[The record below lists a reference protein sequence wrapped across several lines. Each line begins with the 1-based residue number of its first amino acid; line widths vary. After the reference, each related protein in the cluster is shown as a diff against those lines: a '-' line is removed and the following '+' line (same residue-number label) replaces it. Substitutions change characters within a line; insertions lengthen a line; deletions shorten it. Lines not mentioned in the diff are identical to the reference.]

1 MSNVSFSAAIWS
13 CVVFV
18 AALPATAMAQ
28 LTILAP
34 RPHEVIQRVGF
45 QPGEAPG
52 GNFAPGQADVAI
64 ELEVPV
70 PIDRAT
76 AVARVV
82 PIEGP
87 PAVAVPVWKRIDL
100 APGAKAGLHVGRL
113 LVPAGGWLRLEV
125 RIEPAD
131 GSPPLIAS
139 VEPVG
144 VGEVFVIAGQSYAT
158 NTNDEKLTVADPRKR
173 VVARDWATAAWRVA
187 NDPQPAPDGSDG
199 GSIWPAVGDELA
211 ERLGVPIGF
220 ANVAWGGTSS
230 AQWQP
235 GTELH
240 ERLVTTG
247 KNLGRFR
254 AVLWQQGESDVIN
267 HTSTDDYVAAMERI
281 RGAAVRAWGFEPV
294 WLCAKSTHHPT
305 VYNDPEGE
313 GRIRAAVDRLARMP
327 GFGAGPDTDSLQG
340 DSRGDVNSR
349 RHFSAI
355 GQKRAAGL
363 WAGVLIDRLQTIPK
377 GVDAASFLLADL
389 HLLEP
394 AWKSDIVWRESSVL
408 RAAGAA
414 DPPRA
419 RLAFPAESILAVTT
433 ADGARSVEAGTA
445 WQHAPGSREVV
456 FPLPT
461 PVPAILDADRYL
473 PENAEHSY
481 RHRVGNPQA
490 WLLYR
495 PGRWFHDRDVEI
507 TYRRSRGP
515 ADAPAIDVVHGSL
528 PRTTARLKAG
538 QPLAIGISGD
548 SISTGLD
555 ASGTTGTPPFQPGW
569 AELVVAQ
576 LRVSTPASVTHVNR
590 AVAGWSVANGVAD
603 LDVLLESQP
612 DLVIV
617 AYGMNDVGRR
627 DPAWFREQTAA
638 ILARI
643 KQTRPEAEVILVA
656 TMLGNDEWIHTPRE
670 MFNRYRDE
678 LKSLVEPGVAL
689 VDMTA
694 VWEEQLRSKEMF
706 DLTGNGLNH
715 PNDFGHRLYAQG
727 VLDVMLGD
735 TPAAA
740 TDKR

>member
-555 ASGTTGTPPFQPGW
+555 ASGTTATRPFQPGW
-569 AELVVAQ
+569 SELVVAQ
-576 LRVSTPASVTHVNR
+576 LRVSTPSSVTHVNR

-694 VWEEQLRSKEMF
+694 VWEEQVRSKEMF

>member
-1 MSNVSFSAAIWS
+1 MSNGRLLDLVLSALIGVLLFGS
-13 CVVFV
+13 P
-18 AALPATAMAQ
+18 AAAAD

-34 RPHEVIQRVGF
+34 RPHEVIQRVGY
-45 QPGEAPG
+45 QPGQAPG
-52 GNFAPGQADVAI
+52 DNFAAGQADVAI
-64 ELEVPV
+64 EIDAPV

-87 PAVAVPVWKRIDL
+87 PAVAEPVWTRVEL

-113 LVPAGGWLRLEV
+113 LVPARGWFRLEV
-125 RIEPAD
+125 RIDRAD
-131 GSPPLIAS
+131 GAPPLTAS

-158 NTNDEKLTVADPRKR
+158 NTNDEKLNVVDPQQR
-173 VVARDWATAAWRVA
+173 VSARDWASGGWRVA

-211 ERLGVPIGF
+211 KRLGVPVGF

-230 AQWQP
+230 SQWQP

-240 ERLVTTG
+240 DRLVATG
-247 KNLGRFR
+247 KSLGRFR

-281 RGAAVRAWGFEPV
+281 RGAAVRAWGFEPA

-313 GRIRAAVDRLARMP
+313 GRIRAAVDRLVTMP
-327 GFGAGPDTDSLQG
+327 GFGPGPDTDSLQG

-349 RHFSAI
+349 RHFSAV
-355 GQKRAAGL
+355 GQRRAAAL
-363 WAGVLIDRLQTIPK
+363 WAGVLFERLATIPK
-377 GVDAASFLLADL
+377 GVEAASFLLADL

-408 RAAGAA
+408 RAASATA
-414 DPPRA
+414 PASA

-433 ADGARSVEAGTA
+433 ADGVRSVEAHSA
-445 WQHAPGSREVV
+445 RQHAPGSREIV

-461 PVPAILDADRYL
+461 PVPTILDADRYL

-481 RHRVGNPQA
+481 RHRVGNPQE

-507 TYRRSRGP
+507 TYRRARGAADGP
-515 ADAPAIDVVHGSL
+515 AIEVVHGSL
-528 PRTTARLKAG
+528 PKTRARLGAG
-538 QPLAIGISGD
+538 EPVRIGVSGD

-555 ASGTTGTPPFQPGW
+555 ASETTGTPPFQPGW

-576 LRVSTPASVTHVNR
+576 LRVSTNSHVTHVNR

-603 LDVLLESQP
+603 LDALLESQP
-612 DLVIV
+612 DLVLV

-627 DPAWFREQTAA
+627 DPAWFREQTAS
-638 ILARI
+638 LVARV
-643 KQTRPEAEVILVA
+643 QETRPDAEIILVA

-678 LKSLVEPGVAL
+678 LKSLVSPGVAL

-715 PNDFGHRLYAQG
+715 PNDFGHRLYAQS
-727 VLDVMLGD
+727 VLALILD
-735 TPAAA
+735 
-740 TDKR
+740 